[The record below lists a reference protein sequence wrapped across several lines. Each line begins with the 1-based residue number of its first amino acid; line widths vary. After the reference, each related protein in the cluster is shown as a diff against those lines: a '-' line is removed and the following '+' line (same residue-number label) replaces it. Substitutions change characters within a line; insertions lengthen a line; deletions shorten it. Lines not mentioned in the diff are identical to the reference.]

1 MSLNVKLVRVDN
13 RLLHSTIVL
22 TWSRF
27 LNINYFLI
35 VDDNEHVN
43 GFYYHILK
51 LGIPENKEL
60 KIVSS
65 ESLNS
70 TLNKLKKVNKKY
82 NIILVFSSYKT
93 LLKSIK
99 MGMSYKDI
107 QVPYRSSRLTM
118 AGLDKQFAASD
129 LDLIK
134 LCKKLGAKFYFQT
147 TPYEEKNYG
156 PFSKL

>member
-51 LGIPENKEL
+51 LGIPET
-60 KIVSS
+60 VSYTH
-65 ESLNS
+65 L
-70 TLNKLKKVNKKY
+70 TLPT
-82 NIILVFSSYKT
+82 IPLV
-93 LLKSIK
+93 
-99 MGMSYKDI
+99 
-107 QVPYRSSRLTM
+107 
-118 AGLDKQFAASD
+118 
-129 LDLIK
+129 
-134 LCKKLGAKFYFQT
+134 
-147 TPYEEKNYG
+147 
-156 PFSKL
+156 